1 MIQSGSRIV
10 YDASGVTV
18 VLEYVLSNNATFD
31 ASTTLPAQSTDADTL
46 ESVAAPL
53 VQSQVTTQLA
63 ANTPA
68 S

>member
-1 MIQSGSRIV
+1 
-10 YDASGVTV
+10 

-31 ASTTLPAQSTDADTL
+31 ASTVLPAQSTDADVL